1 MHPILIQMGPLTI
14 YTYGFFIALGIL
26 LAIMLARREAD
37 RVGLNPDKIMDLSF
51 YLVLSGIIGSRLFY
65 VATTPEMFLNDPI
78 EIFRIWNGGLVFYG
92 AFLAALVTCFV
103 YLKKHKLPGWKTADV
118 CAPSVALAHVFGRL
132 GCFFA
137 GCCYG
142 QTCDLPWA
150 ITFQHADSLAR
161 PLGVP
166 LHPTQLYSSLNNL
179 MIFGA
184 LVFIRPKI
192 KIDGQLFWIYILLYG
207 VTRSIIEEFRGD
219 FRGTI
224 VLDTFSVSQVIG
236 WSMALLAIGMLF
248 ILYKRADAGFAKD
261 A

>member
-1 MHPILIQMGPLTI
+1 MHPILIQMGRITI

-26 LAIMLARREAD
+26 IAIVLARREAG
-37 RVGLNPDKIMDLSF
+37 RVGLDPDKIMDLSF

-65 VATTPEMFLNDPI
+65 VATTPDMFLEDPI

-103 YLKKHKLPGWKTADV
+103 YLKKHRMPVWKTADIY
-118 CAPSVALAHVFGRL
+118 APSVAAAHVFGRI

-142 QTCDLPWA
+142 KTCELPWA
-150 ITFQHADSLAR
+150 VTFEDPNSLAR

-179 MIFGA
+179 MIFGI
-184 LVFIRPKI
+184 LVFIRPKM
-192 KIDGQLFWIYILLYG
+192 KFEGQLFWIYILLYG
-207 VTRSIIEEFRGD
+207 VTRSVIEFFRGD
-219 FRGTI
+219 FRGE
-224 VLDTFSVSQVIG
+224 VLMGMFSISQVIG
-236 WSMALLAIGMLF
+236 WSMALLAVGMLF
-248 ILYKRADAGFAKD
+248 ILKKKSTSTVSRDA
-261 A
+261 